1 MALSVMKDRFGPD
14 WPLGLIT
21 VAASGTPVNIMS
33 VVDASNANAPQT
45 ATPTSSGGVGGNEY
59 SVLCQQIIFQACK
72 SVGPVVDNTGAIYV
86 LRAPAGSGTGNK
98 TDSGVIVAIL
108 QPGQTYTLGG
118 PPRARQEFSP
128 YRYWIDSDTSA
139 DGCLVTLII

>member
-1 MALSVMKDRFGPD
+1 MANSIHKDRFGPD

-21 VAASGTPVNIMS
+21 VAASGTPVSIMS
-33 VVDASNANAPQT
+33 VVDPSSLNAPGT
-45 ATPTSSGGVGGNEY
+45 ATPGTAGANEY
-59 SVLCQQIIFQACK
+59 SVLCQQILFTACK

-98 TDSGVIVAIL
+98 TDSGVIIAII
-108 QPGQTYTLGG
+108 QPGFTFALASAPMT
-118 PPRARQEFSP
+118 RETFSP
-128 YRYWIDSDTSA
+128 YRYFIDADTTA